1 MQFKKISGFG
11 NVDHSFNESYC
22 EDNIYEI
29 KKLLDRYRFTIRA
42 AGTSYGDAAIS
53 TNSKIFETNKLNK
66 IIHFDKV
73 QGLIRVQSGV
83 KIQNLLEE
91 IIPSGW
97 FLNVTPGTSMAT
109 IGGVTSCDSHGKNF
123 KSGSF
128 GNFISSIKLIDGEGK
143 ILECNPNK
151 NKEIFYSTIGGMG
164 LTGIIL
170 EVEIIL
176 KKINSS
182 KVIMTNVI
190 CNNINDMIDKISLY
204 KDKYEYL
211 YSWIDTS
218 SNNKNL
224 GQGILVLGNHL
235 NDKLLTFKHLKKIK
249 YFFKL
254 NLINKYTV
262 FIFNKLYFWK
272 NKYIKKIKIVS
283 LLDFFYPLDKVA
295 NWNNV
300 YGLSGFI
307 EYQCFLP
314 SKNIKKSIF
323 EILEII
329 KKNKLSVFLCSIKLL
344 GSSKGYISFSNKGY
358 TIAFD
363 FPYNKFS
370 KKVVEELD
378 RTVIKYYGSVNLSKN
393 SILSK
398 KNFEKMY
405 SKNLTKFKQQI
416 DNKFVSKMSERLGL
430 L

>member
-1 MQFKKISGFG
+1 
-11 NVDHSFNESYC
+11 
-22 EDNIYEI
+22 
-29 KKLLDRYRFTIRA
+29 
-42 AGTSYGDAAIS
+42 
-53 TNSKIFETNKLNK
+53 
-66 IIHFDKV
+66 
-73 QGLIRVQSGV
+73 
-83 KIQNLLEE
+83 
-91 IIPSGW
+91 
-97 FLNVTPGTSMAT
+97 
-109 IGGVTSCDSHGKNF
+109 
-123 KSGSF
+123 
-128 GNFISSIKLIDGEGK
+128 
-143 ILECNPNK
+143 
-151 NKEIFYSTIGGMG
+151 
-164 LTGIIL
+164 
-170 EVEIIL
+170 
-176 KKINSS
+176 
-182 KVIMTNVI
+182 
-190 CNNINDMIDKISLY
+190 
-204 KDKYEYL
+204 
-211 YSWIDTS
+211 
-218 SNNKNL
+218 
-224 GQGILVLGNHL
+224 
-235 NDKLLTFKHLKKIK
+235 
-249 YFFKL
+249 
-254 NLINKYTV
+254 
-262 FIFNKLYFWK
+262 YFWK
-272 NKYIKKIKIVS
+272 NKYTKKIKIVS